1 VRRTRVL
8 ALAAM
13 LLAMPAAIASAGPVQ
28 AAGPSTVQVS
38 TVEEQL
44 DARVTRVG
52 EVVATDVR
60 LAGTSRSN
68 AVSVGQPGA
77 TYVKVHF
84 AKLRLPAGDYV
95 TVADPQRRQVYTYHG
110 DPTLGAAHP
119 DDADYT
125 VHGPTG
131 FAAMSIDGDTAVVT
145 VHSKRTGASMAPAY
159 GVRIDRYWRGYT
171 DAEITAHNPQLLSVC
186 GTDARRDVVCYR
198 TSHPTEFARSN
209 AVARLLIGGGG
220 LCTAFRVGRTNA
232 VLTNNH
238 CISTASAVSSSEV
251 QFNFQC
257 ATCGGNNPAAG
268 TRVRGASLLRTSGS
282 LDYTLFSVSNFSTI
296 SSFGTL
302 FLDVRAP
309 VLNER
314 IYIPGHG
321 DGRPKRLSIYETSQ
335 GGTTCRVN
343 NPQSDSVNMGYNCDT
358 SGGNSGS
365 PVLAGS
371 SHRVIALHHL
381 GGCLNEGTRINLIY
395 PQISSLIDNSG

>member
-1 VRRTRVL
+1 VGRTRVL
-8 ALAAM
+8 ALAAL
-13 LLAMPAAIASAGPVQ
+13 LLAAPVAIATASPAQ
-28 AAGPSTVQVS
+28 AADVPSIVD
-38 TVEEQL
+38 EAL
-44 DARVTRVG
+44 GAGVTRVG
-52 EVVATDVR
+52 EVVQTDLR
-60 LAGTSRSN
+60 LGYSTGRAGAPSSVE
-68 AVSVGQPGA
+68 VSQPGA
-77 TYVKVHF
+77 TYIKVHF
-84 AKLRLPAGDYV
+84 ARLRLAAGDYV
-95 TVADPQRRQVYTYHG
+95 TVADPQSKQVYMYQG
-110 DPTLGAAHP
+110 DPTLGAAGQG
-119 DDADYT
+119 DSDYT
-125 VHGPTG
+125 VHGSTG

-145 VHSKRTGASMAPAY
+145 VHSARTGVSRPGY
-159 GVRIDRYWRGYT
+159 GVHINGFWRGYT
-171 DAEITAHNPQLLSVC
+171 DAEVTSNNPQIMSVC
-186 GTDARRDVVCYR
+186 GTDARRDTVCYR

-209 AVARLLIGGGG
+209 AVGRLLIGGGG

-238 CISTASAVSSSEV
+238 CISTAASVRASEV

-257 ATCGGNNPAAG
+257 QTCGGNNPFAG
-268 TRVRGASLLRTSGS
+268 TRVSGNTMFRTSGS
-282 LDYTLFSVSNFSTI
+282 LDYTLFSVNNFTTI

-309 VLNER
+309 ILNER

-321 DGRPKRLSIYETSQ
+321 DGRPKRLSIFETTQ

-343 NPQSDSVNMGYNCDT
+343 NPQSDSINMGYNCDT

-395 PQISSLIDNSG
+395 PQISSFIDNTG

>member
-1 VRRTRVL
+1 VGRTRVL

-13 LLAMPAAIASAGPVQ
+13 LLAVPAAIAIAGPVQ
-28 AAGPSTVQVS
+28 AAGGTSIVD
-38 TVEEQL
+38 EQL
-44 DARVTRVG
+44 GAGVTRAG
-52 EVVATDVR
+52 ELIQTSLRLGYPATGR
-60 LAGTSRSN
+60 TAGPTRVEIS
-68 AVSVGQPGA
+68 QPGA
-77 TYVKVHF
+77 AYIKVHF
-84 AKLRLPAGDYV
+84 AQLRVAPGDYV
-95 TVADPQRRQVYTYHG
+95 TVADPQGRQHYLYQG
-110 DPTLGAAHP
+110 DPTLGEAKAG
-119 DDADYT
+119 DADYT
-125 VHGPTG
+125 VHGATG

-145 VHSKRTGASMAPAY
+145 LHSARTSAARVH
-159 GVRIDRYWRGYT
+159 IDGFWRGYT
-171 DAEITAHNPQLLSVC
+171 DAEITAHNPQPLSVC
-186 GTDARRDVVCYR
+186 GTDARRDVVCYQ

-209 AVARLLIGGGG
+209 AVGRLLIGGGG

-238 CISTASAVSSSEV
+238 CISTAASVRASEV

-257 ATCGGNNPAAG
+257 QTCGGNNPFAG
-268 TRVRGASLLRTSGS
+268 TRVSGNALLRTSSS
-282 LDYTLFSVSNFSTI
+282 LDYTLFSVNNFTTI

-321 DGRPKRLSIYETSQ
+321 DGRPKRLSIFETSQ

-343 NPQSDSVNMGYNCDT
+343 NPQSDSINMGYNCDT

>member
-8 ALAAM
+8 ALAAL
-13 LLAMPAAIASAGPVQ
+13 LLAAPVAIATASPAQ
-28 AAGPSTVQVS
+28 AADVPSIVD
-38 TVEEQL
+38 EQL
-44 DARVTRVG
+44 GAGVMRVG
-52 EVVATDVR
+52 EVVPADLRLGYATGRV
-60 LAGTSRSN
+60 AAPSQVE
-68 AVSVGQPGA
+68 VSQPGA
-77 TYVKVHF
+77 TYIKVHF
-84 AKLRLPAGDYV
+84 ARLRLAPGDFV
-95 TVADPQRRQVYTYHG
+95 TVADPQQKQVYLYQG
-110 DPTLGAAHP
+110 DPTVGAAAP
-119 DDADYT
+119 GDSDYT
-125 VHGPTG
+125 LHGQPG

-145 VHSKRTGASMAPAY
+145 VHSARTSPARPGY
-159 GVRIDRYWRGYT
+159 GVHINGFWRGFT
-171 DAEITAHNPQLLSVC
+171 DAEVTAHNPQVLSVC
-186 GTDARRDVVCYR
+186 GTDARRDTVCYR
-198 TSHPTEFARSN
+198 TSHPTEYARSN
-209 AVARLLIGGGG
+209 AVGRLLISGGG

-238 CISTASAVSSSEV
+238 CISTAASVRGSEV

-257 ATCGGNNPAAG
+257 ASCGGNNPFAG
-268 TRVRGASLLRTSGS
+268 TRVSGNALLRTSGS
-282 LDYTLFSVSNFSTI
+282 LDYTLFSVNNFAAI

-321 DGRPKRLSIYETSQ
+321 DGRPKRLSIFETSQ

-343 NPQSDSVNMGYNCDT
+343 NPRSDSINMGYNCDT